1 MSTAPIAKTTASRPY
16 SLGAWSI
23 PHIAETNAP
32 TTHTSKI
39 AASAS
44 FSRVI
49 PPPMPLLT
57 SIIAVSRE
65 QDKNAPPRIPER
77 HVARLNN
84 DVSFRRYP
92 IRKIVNAM
100 TTIRMSPIIPG
111 TIHGGAGLRC

>member
-23 PHIAETNAP
+23 PHIAETTAP
-32 TTHTSKI
+32 TTHTSRI
-39 AASAS
+39 AASPS

-49 PPPMPLLT
+49 RPPILLIT
-57 SIIAVSRE
+57 SIIAVPRE

-77 HVARLNN
+77 RVARLNN
-84 DVSFRRYP
+84 DVSCRHYP

-100 TTIRMSPIIPG
+100 TTIRMSPMTPG
-111 TIHGGAGLRC
+111 TIHGGAGLRG